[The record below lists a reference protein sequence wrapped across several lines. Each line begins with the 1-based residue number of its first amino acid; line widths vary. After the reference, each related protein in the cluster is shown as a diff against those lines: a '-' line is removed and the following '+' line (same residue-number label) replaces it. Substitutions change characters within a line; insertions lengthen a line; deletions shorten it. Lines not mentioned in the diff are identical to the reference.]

1 MSTIETLAFIDEME
15 EQVARLLAGER
26 TFHLPLAL
34 LPADAHEGQ
43 WLRITVGLSAAPP
56 DSQAELRDRLG
67 RNDPGG
73 PIKL

>member
-1 MSTIETLAFIDEME
+1 MSTTETMVFIDEVE
-15 EQVARLLAGER
+15 ERVARLVAGER
-26 TFHLPLAL
+26 IFHLPLAL

-43 WLRITVGLSAAPP
+43 WLRLTVTGIAAPP
-56 DSQAELRDRLG
+56 DSQTELRNRLG